1 MCRRCGDPDRRG
13 SARARRARKQWL
25 LAAFGDGVECPCF
38 WCGTALNLLTL
49 QQDRLVPGGP
59 YRRENLVP
67 ACSGCN
73 IARNGASIPEG
84 CRYGPVG
91 ALTAADVLAGGQ

>member
-1 MCRRCGDPDRRG
+1 MCRRCGEPDRRG